1 MQDMEYESKKSIAN
15 RSYLVKYA
23 SLVKKRIRDQNVP
36 LETRYYLQ
44 IVEMAKLEASPL
56 KS

>member
-23 SLVKKRIRDQNVP
+23 SLVKERIRDQNVP